1 MEEKILI
8 TKENYKDIF
17 NSLTYGYKVITYDS
31 EDVRIAF
38 NKRIEIM
45 NIITG
50 FFTVEEKQHII
61 DHIENG
67 EIVSIKPA
75 NVYQVLYKNYREPIM
90 QIPEDNYRIE
100 ELAIISNT
108 NKSITVIKDLHY
120 NLVKYAKSIAN
131 KHQVK
136 FTGSGF
142 NGTIKSLSVKR
153 QIEDA
158 YLSGKYD
165 ISFSSSDFNAQTI
178 RNHASI
184 YGSLIGK
191 KIKVEFSKGLITV
204 IFKNLDEINSLFF
217 QIKDSYQRLLEISEP
232 KEINLFFNKLFNH
245 NQEEKTIGES
255 FVKTALEKV
264 IPEQLADSPYK
275 LYGKSVTKSEYA
287 AAEIWQRQ
295 GYASEYNMEHGI
307 EGKED
312 KTPVVIDSINDS
324 VNEYENDSINEYE
337 NDSNDNYNSD
347 SDYGSENENEYFEDE
362 DDDF

>member
-17 NSLTYGYKVITYDS
+17 NSLTYGYKVITYES

-50 FFTVEEKQHII
+50 LFTVEEKQHII
-61 DHIENG
+61 DYIENG

-100 ELAIISNT
+100 ELAMISNT

-204 IFKNLDEINSLFF
+204 IFKSLDEINSLFF

-232 KEINLFFNKLFNH
+232 KEIDLFFNKLLNR
-245 NQEEKTIGES
+245 NQEEKTEIN
-255 FVKTALEKV
+255 VKIDLINDAL
-264 IPEQLADSPYK
+264 PMDSPYK
-275 LYGKSVTKSEYA
+275 LYGKSVTKSEYS

-295 GYASEYNMEHGI
+295 GYASEYNMDHGI

-312 KTPVVIDSINDS
+312 KTPVVSDSI
-324 VNEYENDSINEYE
+324 NEYENDSINEYE

-347 SDYGSENENEYFEDE
+347 SNYNSENENESFEDE